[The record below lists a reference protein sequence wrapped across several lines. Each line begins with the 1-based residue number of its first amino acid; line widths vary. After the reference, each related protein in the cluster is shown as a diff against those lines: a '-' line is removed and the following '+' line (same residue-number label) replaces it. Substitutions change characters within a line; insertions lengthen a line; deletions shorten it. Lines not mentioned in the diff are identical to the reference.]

1 MTERNSSLTMTLVMA
16 VSLILAALIATA
28 FILVSNLANR
38 QNQAFHISRAVLES
52 QDSESSITIQPEIIE
67 SENFRRIRLD
77 LSQSGFDGRLSI
89 DIPAH
94 DLHSEVRKFW
104 IALFVVSGLGMLAI
118 VLLTRRFITPL
129 NQLALQ
135 AEHLARGYLN
145 QPIHVQ
151 SSGEVLVLAQ
161 VLDNMRLQF
170 RQLMSGAVSKAMV
183 WEGKLE
189 FLALSQL
196 LTILHVTKR
205 TGAIMIQGPGQVGVI
220 YIDHGEIAGARYR
233 NLTGDDA
240 FWVMFRWET
249 GYFKFSRE
257 MKVERDT
264 LSPWY
269 RLMLEGARRVS
280 SLRLIEG
287 YIPSMDFK
295 AEVSPFA
302 PQERVEILLP
312 QERELFYLV
321 DGEHSVFSLAEKL
334 QWTPEKAQRYL
345 YRLAVIGLVECE
357 YLPREEPENPK
368 AKIIDMWKFRVR

>member
-1 MTERNSSLTMTLVMA
+1 MERNKSLTMTLVMA
-16 VSLILAALIATA
+16 VSLTLAALIATTLI
-28 FILVSNLANR
+28 FINNLANK
-38 QNQAFHISRAVLES
+38 QNQAFSISRIVLEGP
-52 QDSESSITIQPEIIE
+52 DREAPVTLQPEIIK
-67 SENFRRIRLD
+67 SKNSYRIQLD
-77 LSQSGFDGRLSI
+77 LEPSGVDMQLSI
-89 DIPAH
+89 DVPVR
-94 DLHSEVRKFW
+94 DLHNEVKKFW
-104 IALFVVSGLGMLAI
+104 LVLLLVSGMGMFTI
-118 VLLTRRFITPL
+118 VLIIRRFITPL

-135 AEHLARGYLN
+135 AQHLARGYLN
-145 QPIHVQ
+145 QPIHIQ

-161 VLDNMRLQF
+161 ALDNLRLQF
-170 RQLMSGAVSKAMV
+170 RQLMNGAVSKAMV

-220 YIDHGEIAGARYR
+220 YIDHGNIVGARYR
-233 NLTGDDA
+233 NLIGDDA

-249 GYFKFSRE
+249 GYFKFNQK
-257 MKVERDT
+257 MKVERNISST
-264 LSPWY
+264 WY

-295 AEVSPFA
+295 AEASPYA
-302 PQERVEILLP
+302 SQEGIELLLP

-321 DGEHSVFSLAEKL
+321 DGNHSVYSLAERL

-357 YLPREEPENPK
+357 YLPQEEPER
-368 AKIIDMWKFRVR
+368 AKIVDMWKYRVH